1 MGVVS
6 KKNFFLAFGPQ
17 FGLKLRGEG
26 VAGPSPGSATAYA
39 TSTSPI
45 MHFIC
50 PLPPPPKKKKKNCI
64 TFSSF
69 LLGITA
75 IPIEIEKNAYAK
87 FFFLERGGGEGGK

>member
-1 MGVVS
+1 M
-6 KKNFFLAFGPQ
+6 
-17 FGLKLRGEG
+17 
-26 VAGPSPGSATAYA
+26 AGPSPGSATAYA

-75 IPIEIEKNAYAK
+75 IPIEIEKNTYAN
-87 FFFLERGGGEGGK
+87 FFFFGAGGGGWGANKVHYGRCVSAIFSNL

>member
-1 MGVVS
+1 M
-6 KKNFFLAFGPQ
+6 
-17 FGLKLRGEG
+17 
-26 VAGPSPGSATAYA
+26 AGPSPGSATAYA

-50 PLPPPPKKKKKNCI
+50 PLPPPKKKKKKKNCI

-87 FFFLERGGGEGGK
+87 FFSFGAGGGGGGGQIRCIMGDV